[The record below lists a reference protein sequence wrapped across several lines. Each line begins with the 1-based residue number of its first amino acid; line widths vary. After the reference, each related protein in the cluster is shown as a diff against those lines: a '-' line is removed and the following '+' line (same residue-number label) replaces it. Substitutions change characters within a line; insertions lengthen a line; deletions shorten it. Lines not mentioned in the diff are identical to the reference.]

1 MKNFFLAILVITVF
15 GCAGNS
21 NNDNNDAGAD
31 SANAIEQHPLQDTQ
45 VAPFPDGYA
54 TPNAKVDTSQ
64 HIKDSLD
71 TIKH

>member
-1 MKNFFLAILVITVF
+1 MKNFCLLILVITF
-15 GCAGNS
+15 LSCGGNA
-21 NNDNNDAGAD
+21 NNNNAATD
-31 SANAIEQHPLQDTQ
+31 SANAIEDHPLQDTQ

-64 HIKDSLD
+64 NKKDSLD